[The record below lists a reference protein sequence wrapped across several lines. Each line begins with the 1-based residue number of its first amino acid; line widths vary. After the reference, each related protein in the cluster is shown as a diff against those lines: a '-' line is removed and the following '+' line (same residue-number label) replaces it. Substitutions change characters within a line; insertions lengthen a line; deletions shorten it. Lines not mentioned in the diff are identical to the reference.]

1 MAEANSTPLSE
12 AELEQVRSI
21 LQPLSK
27 NPDISEELNPM
38 LSVFRQKMGYGT
50 QMSSHDDDI
59 VEETETT
66 ESNSDLEEEEFAE
79 SESPQRPPTKIFED
93 DDIDLDELLAEPG
106 QASEASPSTDDFL
119 LKKNLTQTQAIHLQI
134 LEWIPNLPP
143 THWVMISDSPKLLQ
157 QAALMIFLLG
167 KRPQTRPILLPV

>member
-50 QMSSHDDDI
+50 QMSSHDDEDI
-59 VEETETT
+59 EEET
-66 ESNSDLEEEEFAE
+66 ESNSDFEEGEEEFAQ
-79 SESPQRPPTKIFED
+79 SESPQRPP
-93 DDIDLDELLAEPG
+93 
-106 QASEASPSTDDFL
+106 
-119 LKKNLTQTQAIHLQI
+119 LKFSKTTI
-134 LEWIPNLPP
+134 
-143 THWVMISDSPKLLQ
+143 
-157 QAALMIFLLG
+157 
-167 KRPQTRPILLPV
+167 

>member
-50 QMSSHDDDI
+50 QMSSHDDEEI
-59 VEETETT
+59 EEETETT
-66 ESNSDLEEEEFAE
+66 EESISDFEEEGEEE
-79 SESPQRPPTKIFED
+79 STSPKRPPTKVFED

-106 QASEASPSTDDFL
+106 QAPESPPATDDFSFEEETPNTDSVDPFTDL
-119 LKKNLTQTQAIHLQI
+119 GMDSDDSLDVPEIPPTSSSDDFSLKKKQLQTH
-134 LEWIPNLPP
+134 
-143 THWVMISDSPKLLQ
+143 
-157 QAALMIFLLG
+157 
-167 KRPQTRPILLPV
+167 PIRLRV

>member
-50 QMSSHDDDI
+50 QMSSHDDEDI
-59 VEETETT
+59 EEET
-66 ESNSDLEEEEFAE
+66 ESNSDFEEGEEEFAQ
-79 SESPQRPPTKIFED
+79 SESPQRPPTKVFED
-93 DDIDLDELLAEPG
+93 DDIDLDELL
-106 QASEASPSTDDFL
+106 SL
-119 LKKNLTQTQAIHLQI
+119 IH
-134 LEWIPNLPP
+134 
-143 THWVMISDSPKLLQ
+143 
-157 QAALMIFLLG
+157 
-167 KRPQTRPILLPV
+167 